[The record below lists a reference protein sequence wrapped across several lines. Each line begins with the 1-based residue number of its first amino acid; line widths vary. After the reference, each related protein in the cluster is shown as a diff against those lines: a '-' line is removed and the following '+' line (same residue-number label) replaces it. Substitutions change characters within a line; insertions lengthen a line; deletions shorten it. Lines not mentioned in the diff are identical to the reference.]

1 MNIKTYIIFLFI
13 LSTTFYCQA
22 QESELF
28 NRLDNLLAKQKDLTT
43 EKEKRIAVIKEGLH
57 AGKITMEH
65 EYAINARLY
74 DEYIAFKYDSAYTYI
89 NRNIAIAKNLSDTHL
104 YNESILKL
112 VHILSVAGLF
122 DQAES
127 LAARI
132 DTTKFEGEDLLN
144 YYNVCSSMYQFNSE
158 FTIGTVFFEQNN
170 KKAQEYRKKLMKASD
185 GKSFISVTNNA
196 TFIGEQGNPRQ
207 AIKML
212 EEYTKANLKSGE
224 RNYSIATSILAYFYS
239 KIGDTTTQKHYLLL
253 CAISDVEGCI
263 RENNS
268 LRQLASLLFDK
279 GDLNHAYDYLS
290 ASIQDANFYGTRL
303 RNMQASQL
311 IPKIVQE
318 YHRAEN
324 AQSKRLFI
332 VLIITLVITIMML
345 IAIALMRNFLRKYRK
360 ANHKVHDINKELNKT
375 LAQVEKANEIM
386 HQHSQIKE
394 QYIGRF
400 MELVSVLINKA
411 EERRKQANRLARDHR
426 MEDLYTLIKSNE
438 LVAESSK
445 LFYENFDEA
454 FLNIYPDFVNKVNE
468 LLMPEERYVTKEK
481 SLNTE
486 LRVLALIR
494 LGINDNHKIAS
505 ILRSSITTIYTY
517 RSKIKAHSLYKN
529 DFENRVTAI
538 QR

>member
-57 AGKITMEH
+57 AGRITMEQ